1 MMSAAERPHDKI
13 LREAGEREAR
23 EREARKKTA
32 GERLTPTNGTTP
44 PATIPT
50 TPPAMVDR
58 ALDLARK
65 GFRVFPIAAGKKE
78 PPLIKDFPNTATRD
92 EDQIR
97 KWWAQWPNANT
108 GNSTTKY
115 GDNEALLVVDIDNK
129 GDKHGDEEILRLDL
143 EGRELPETYAVSTPT
158 GGRHLYYVVP
168 TAVRQGADVLARG
181 VDIRSKGGYVVAPGS
196 VVEGK
201 PYTAMHERPLAPAP
215 EWVIALC
222 GAAKEKT
229 AAPVIPIDGIDQG
242 KAAARAKA
250 YLLNDAPL
258 ALEGDGGDQTTY
270 QVACRVKDL
279 GVDAEAAEELLSE
292 QWNPRCQ
299 PPWSDEDLHTKV
311 KNAYRYGQQAP
322 GIAAPEVEFSTP
334 VESDDLTTPKKLHP
348 FAELNK
354 EFAVALVG
362 GGLRIIREYT
372 NADGRFQCDHL
383 SVADFR
389 QWKANDDMTI
399 GKRTKSVADWW
410 LASPE
415 RRAYDDIGFWP
426 GEDKGPRRLNLFRG
440 FAYAPAETAMHRAVD
455 LWLEHTE
462 RNICHGD
469 RALFMWL
476 LSYCAHLIRKPGE
489 KPHVALVLI
498 GAKGTG
504 KNAWLEHLGAL
515 LGVCFMVT
523 ANRRYLT
530 SNFNSHLE
538 RNLLLGLDEAFWS
551 GDKSVEGILKDLITG
566 REHII
571 ERKGHEP
578 YAVANKTRVVILGNE
593 SWVVPASHDERR
605 FAVFDVGTGRQ
616 QDRAF
621 FREMAEGMRAGGYEA
636 LLRYLQDYDLDL
648 AGVDINDAPKT
659 VGLRA
664 QQDRS
669 LDPLPEWW
677 LSCLTDGRL
686 VGGTSEGWPEELDC
700 YTFRAAFQRHAKERN
715 ITGRMPSDGSIG
727 MALKTFAPGIRK
739 RRLSGST
746 RPWGYEIPPLD
757 QARQEWDAYCPPG
770 RVWPNDD

>member
-1 MMSAAERPHDKI
+1 MIPLTGGEEAALQWSARAQ
-13 LREAGEREAR
+13 
-23 EREARKKTA
+23 KKAATIS
-32 GERLTPTNGTTP
+32 TPATNGTPP

-50 TPPAMVDR
+50 TRPAMVDH
-58 ALDLARK
+58 ALAAQGKR
-65 GFRVFPIAAGKKE
+65 FHVFPIAAGKKE
-78 PPLIKDFPNTATRD
+78 PPLIKDFPNTASRD
-92 EDQIR
+92 AQTSTD
-97 KWWAQWPNANT
+97 WWARWPNANI
-108 GNSTTKY
+108 GISTTKY
-115 GDNEALLVVDIDNK
+115 CDNQALLVVDVDNK
-129 GDKHGDEEILRLDL
+129 GDKHGDEEILRLEL

-168 TAVRQGADVLARG
+168 TAVKQGADVLARG

-196 VVEGK
+196 VVEAGT
-201 PYTAMHERPLAPAP
+201 YTALNDRAPAP
-215 EWVIALC
+215 APDWLITLC
-222 GAAKEKT
+222 GAVKEKT
-229 AAPVIPIDGIDQG
+229 AVPAGPSPSINQTN
-242 KAAARAKA
+242 AAARVVD
-250 YLLNDAPL
+250 YLKTAPL
-258 ALEGDGGDQTTY
+258 AVEGSSGDQTTY

-279 GVDAEAAEELLSE
+279 GVDEAMCFQLMAEH
-292 QWNPRCQ
+292 WNPRCS

-311 KNAYRYGQQAP
+311 INAYKYGKDSI
-322 GIAAPEVEFSTP
+322 GVAAPEVEFSTP
-334 VESDDLTTPKKLHP
+334 VESDDLTTSKKLHP
-348 FAELNK
+348 LAELNK

-389 QWKANDDMTI
+389 QWLATRTLPI
-399 GKRTKSVADWW
+399 GDRKKPLADLW
-410 LASPE
+410 LKDPE

-426 GEDKGPRRLNLFRG
+426 GEDKGPKRLNLFRG
-440 FAYAPAETAMHRAVD
+440 FAYPPAQSAMHRAVD

-621 FREMAEGMRAGGYEA
+621 FREMAEGMKAGGYEA
-636 LLRYLQDYDLDL
+636 LLRYLLDYDLDL
-648 AGVDINDAPKT
+648 AGDDINAAPKT
-659 VGLRA
+659 AGLRA

-677 LSCLTDGRL
+677 LSCLLEQQVICDA
-686 VGGTSEGWPEELDC
+686 SEGWPDSI
-700 YTFRAAFQRHAKERN
+700 TSKAFQAAFRRHCQERN
-715 ITGRMPSDGSIG
+715 ISGRIPSADSIG
-727 MALKTFAPGIRK
+727 KFLKAFAPGIRK
-739 RRLSGST
+739 RRLSGEG
-746 RPWGYEIPPLD
+746 RPWGYDIPPIH
-757 QARQEWDAYCPPG
+757 QARQEWDIYCPPG
-770 RVWPNDD
+770 REWPADE